1 MKYLM
6 TLLASTAMTLSL
18 GASATAGN
26 AAPASLHADR
36 AAQENLSCSSVVAS
50 HRFVRGTS
58 EYEAAMAFHDANAAF
73 PAGVPKARLPRD
85 AKAVFL
91 TVEQPVTCGE
101 KDAEASKWSCETT
114 GCTEEIIGTTHMP
127 TGSKLSLET
136 CTGGYKTTITWT
148 KNADGSWTVTKVNS
162 EQSVGCNPIG

>member
-58 EYEAAMAFHDANAAF
+58 EYEAAMAFHDANSAF
-73 PAGVPKARLPRD
+73 PSAVPKVRLPRN
-85 AKAVFL
+85 AKALSL
-91 TVEQPVTCGE
+91 TVEQPVTCGN
-101 KDAEASKWSCETT
+101 EAGKPAWSACQT
-114 GCTEEIIGTTHMP
+114 GGCLEAIFASDGMP
-127 TGSKLSLET
+127 SGSRLSLES
-136 CTGGYKTTITWT
+136 C
-148 KNADGSWTVTKVNS
+148 ADGYTTMIAWTRDADGNWRVSRVNS
-162 EQSVGCNPIG
+162 EQSVGCSPIG